1 MRVFKRVATVAM
13 VAGLFAGAAGA
24 TSAAAATQAPK
35 PASQVWLTGGD
46 TSVTTAP
53 GIAAALLGH
62 GIVPLAT
69 LPGTEGAKVGSG
81 GVAVRFTFP
90 VTGGWLNAAA
100 LRGTIW
106 HQGGILFT
114 DPATGKQLEVSDFII
129 SVHQGVLTAEVNGN
143 PKVRVPLLWLS
154 LAHAT
159 IHAGWHYVQINGIV
173 LTLTGT
179 AASALD
185 ATFSTT
191 LFKAGLELGTASTV
205 LRFR

>member
-13 VAGLFAGAAGA
+13 VAGLVAGAAGA

-35 PASQVWLTGGD
+35 SASQVWLTGGD

-69 LPGTEGAKVGSG
+69 LPGTEGAEVGSS
-81 GVAVRFTFP
+81 GVAVKFTFP
-90 VTGGWLNAAA
+90 VTGGWLNAAT

-106 HQGGILFT
+106 HDGGILFI
-114 DPATGKQLEVSDFII
+114 DPATGKQIEVSNFII
-129 SVHQGVLTAEVNGN
+129 SVHQGILTAEVNGN
-143 PKVRVPLLWLS
+143 PKVRVPLLRLS

-173 LTLTGT
+173 LTLTWT

>member
-1 MRVFKRVATVAM
+1 MRVFKRVAAVAM
-13 VAGLFAGAAGA
+13 MAGLVAGAAGA
-24 TSAAAATQAPK
+24 TSASAATRAPES
-35 PASQVWLTGGD
+35 ASQVWLTGGH

-69 LPGTEGAKVGSG
+69 LPGTEGAAVGSS
-81 GVAVRFTFP
+81 GVAVTFTFP

-106 HQGGILFT
+106 HQGGILFI
-114 DPATGKQLEVSDFII
+114 DPSTGKQLEVSDFVI
-129 SVHQGVLTAEVNGN
+129 SVHQGLLTAEVNGN
-143 PKVRVPLLWLS
+143 PKVRVPLLALS

-191 LFKAGLELGTASTV
+191 LFKAGLELGTASTL
-205 LRFR
+205 LRFS